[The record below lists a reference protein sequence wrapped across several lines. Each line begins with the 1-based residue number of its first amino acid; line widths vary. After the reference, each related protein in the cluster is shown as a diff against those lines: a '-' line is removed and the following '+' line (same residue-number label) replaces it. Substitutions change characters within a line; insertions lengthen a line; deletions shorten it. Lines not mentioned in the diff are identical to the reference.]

1 VRGQHVDED
10 KLILAKQLRRNM
22 TPAERILWER
32 LRRNQLDGLHFRRQQ
47 VVFGFIADFYCHA
60 AAIIVEMDGVV
71 HDFQIEA
78 DAERTIVLESHGLH
92 VHRVRNE
99 EVFQSLDE
107 VLSRIADICRHRMG
121 SDSNSTEND
130 TTRLPPLLG
139 EGPGEGSLI
148 MISISNV
155 TKRYGPKAAV
165 QDLSL
170 HVPAGEL
177 FAFLG
182 PNGAGKTTTI
192 KMLCG
197 LLFPSTGA
205 VEVGGFDLVSH
216 GDQARALISYV
227 PDQPYLYEKL
237 TGREFLQFTADLYGM
252 PVEKSRE
259 KIAEVIDL
267 FHLEDFADDLTER
280 YSHGMR
286 QRTVFAAALV
296 HEPKLLIAD
305 EPTVGLDPKSIRELK
320 TLLRQLAF
328 DGMTVFLSTH
338 TLDIAEELADRIGI
352 IDHGR
357 LIGCGTMTDLRK
369 QAAMDG
375 SLEDLFM
382 AITEEAVAV

>member
-1 VRGQHVDED
+1 
-10 KLILAKQLRRNM
+10 M
-22 TPAERILWER
+22 
-32 LRRNQLDGLHFRRQQ
+32 
-47 VVFGFIADFYCHA
+47 IAITD
-60 AAIIVEMDGVV
+60 
-71 HDFQIEA
+71 
-78 DAERTIVLESHGLH
+78 
-92 VHRVRNE
+92 
-99 EVFQSLDE
+99 
-107 VLSRIADICRHRMG
+107 
-121 SDSNSTEND
+121 
-130 TTRLPPLLG
+130 
-139 EGPGEGSLI
+139 
-148 MISISNV
+148 V
-155 TKRYGPKAAV
+155 TKRYGPKIAV

-197 LLFPSTGA
+197 LLFPSTGT
-205 VEVGGFDLVSH
+205 VQVGGFDLALQ

-252 PVEKSRE
+252 PPEKSRE

-267 FHLEDFADDLTER
+267 FHLEEFADDLTER

-320 TLLRQLAF
+320 TLLRQLAS
-328 DGMTVFLSTH
+328 DGMTIFLSTH

-357 LIGCGTMTDLRK
+357 LIGCGTLTDLRK

-382 AITEEAVAV
+382 KITEEAASVEA